1 MNIAYKDLIP
11 DNFHPQSRV
20 WVYQSSRVF
29 FIDEALAIEERLQQF
44 LAQWKSHGAPVKGYA
59 NIFYGQFIVFMAD
72 ESQTTVG
79 GCSTDSS
86 VAVIKAIEE
95 TYKVQMFNRQNLAF
109 FIDEKVQLLPMHQ
122 LKYGFDNGFITAE
135 TLYFNNLVQTKA
147 ELIDKW
153 MIPVKNSWLADKL
166 MLTTTKD
173 SV

>member
-11 DNFHPQSRV
+11 ENFHPQSRV

-29 FIDEALAIEERLQQF
+29 FISEALSIEAKLEEFIQ
-44 LAQWKSHGAPVKGYA
+44 QWKSHGAPVKGYA

-86 VAVIKAIEE
+86 VAVIKSIEQE
-95 TYKVQMFNRQNLAF
+95 FTVQLFNRQNLAF
-109 FIDEKVQLLPMHQ
+109 FIDEKVQMLPLSQ
-122 LKYGFDNGFITAE
+122 LQYGFDNGFIKPE

-147 ELIDKW
+147 ELLDNW
-153 MIPVKNSWLADKL
+153 MIPVKDSWLAQKL
-166 MLTTTKD
+166 NMVK
-173 SV
+173 SVV